1 MCILID
7 LFRVSCLIAPHP
19 TWNKTNKQK
28 TKTKTKTKN
37 TLLQKIGKSLSCKH
51 F

>member
-7 LFRVSCLIAPHP
+7 LFRVFCLIAPHP

-28 TKTKTKTKN
+28 TKTKTKN
-37 TLLQKIGKSLSCKH
+37 TFLQKIGKSLSCKH